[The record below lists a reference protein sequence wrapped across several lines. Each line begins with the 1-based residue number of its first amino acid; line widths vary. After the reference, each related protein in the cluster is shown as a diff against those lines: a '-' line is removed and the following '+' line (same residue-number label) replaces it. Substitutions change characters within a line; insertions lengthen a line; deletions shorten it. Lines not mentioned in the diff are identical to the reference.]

1 MKKLSIS
8 NIVNLFLALAQS
20 TGGKVDETKTSTPEL
35 SQVARQVAGEGIVL
49 LKNDGVLPF
58 KSDDVVSVF
67 GRVQNDYFY
76 VGYGSG
82 GDVKP
87 PYKVSLM
94 EGIKNNGKV
103 SVNEELAGLY
113 KSWSEKNPPDE
124 GFWGHWPMNFPEMP
138 ISQEVVKGAREKSN
152 VALVVIGRAAGEDRE
167 QKLKKGSFLLTDEER
182 ALLDKVTGEFDKVV
196 VLLDT
201 GNVIDMSWT
210 EEYGNKLSAI
220 LIGWQGGM
228 ESGNAVADVLSG
240 VVNPSGRLTDTIA
253 RHYEDYPSSK
263 DFGNRK
269 YNNYT
274 EDVYVGYRYFSTF
287 NQDAV
292 LYPFGYGLSYTTF
305 KTDGKVTFDGKKG
318 EVKISVENTGDVA
331 GKEVVQVYVQAP
343 QGKLGKPLRSMV
355 AFAKTD
361 LIEKGEKEDLSLTFG
376 IEDLMSYDDKGYTGY
391 RSCYIAETGEY
402 KVYVGTNVRDAVEVG
417 SFNLDTLHV
426 VGADESCPVR
436 IEHQFDVLY
445 PELKDG
451 KYQKAYRPV
460 AVETRCL
467 KDRIIDRLPQEIE
480 QKVDF
485 NMDFCDVKDG
495 VLSMDRFIASLS
507 DEELELLSHGDYK
520 MNSPLGTNGNAGAFG
535 GISEGLRARHIP
547 PVITTDGPSG
557 IRLLVRASLLP
568 CGTALASTWNKSLV
582 QELYAEVSKEMV
594 DRGSDVLLAPGMN
607 IHRDPLCGRNFEYF
621 SEDPVL
627 TGYMASAV
635 VKGIQSQ
642 GVSAC
647 PKHFACNSQETNRN
661 RNDSRVSERALR
673 EIYLKAF
680 KIVIDDANPKLIM
693 ASYNRIN
700 RVLNSNNYDLTTTIL
715 RDEWGYDGVV
725 TTDWWM
731 VNEKSP
737 EFEGVKANAYRIR
750 SQVDVFMP
758 GGDRL
763 FGKGDGSTMSAL
775 KKGAL
780 TRGEMQRCAR
790 NVLNFIL
797 NTPALRDKVKR
808 QLVEKSQIKRK

>member
-8 NIVNLFLALAQS
+8 KFVNLFLALAQS
-20 TGGKVDETKTSTPEL
+20 TGGKVDESKTSTAEM
-35 SQVARQVAGEGIVL
+35 SAVARKVAGESVVL

-58 KSDDVVSVF
+58 KNTDVVSVF

-87 PYKVSLM
+87 PYRISLM
-94 EGIKNNGKV
+94 EGLRQNGKIV
-103 SVNEELAGLY
+103 INEQLASLY
-113 KSWSEKNPPDE
+113 KRWSEKNPPDE
-124 GFWGHWPMNFPEMP
+124 GFWGHWPMNFPEMT
-138 ISQEVVKGAREKSN
+138 ISTETVKEASEKSN

-167 QKLKKGSFLLTDEER
+167 QKLKKGSFLLTKDER
-182 ALLDKVTGEFDKVV
+182 ALLDKVTAEFSRVV

-210 EEYGNKLSAI
+210 EEYGDKISAV
-220 LIGWQGGM
+220 LIAWQGGM

-240 VVNPSGRLTDTIA
+240 DVNPSGHLTDTIA
-253 RHYEDYPSSK
+253 RNYTDYPSSK
-263 DFGNRK
+263 DFGKRK
-269 YNNYT
+269 FNNYT

-287 NQDAV
+287 DENAV
-292 LYPFGYGLSYTTF
+292 LYPFGYGLSYTDF
-305 KTDGKVTFDGKKG
+305 NIDGKVSFDGCLAT
-318 EVKISVENTGDVA
+318 IDITVENVGGVA
-331 GKEVVQVYVQAP
+331 GKEVVQVYVEPP
-343 QGKLGKPLRSMV
+343 QGKLGKPLRNMV
-355 AFAKTD
+355 TFGKTD
-361 LIEKGEKEDLSLTFG
+361 LIASGEKQMFTLRFDL
-376 IEDLMSYDDKGYTGY
+376 EDLMSYDDKGHTGF
-391 RSCYIAETGEY
+391 RNCYIAETGEY
-402 KVYVGTNVRDAVEVG
+402 KVYLGANVRDAKEIG
-417 SFNLDTLHV
+417 SFTVDTLHV

-445 PELKDG
+445 PEFKDG
-451 KYQKAYRPV
+451 KYQKTYRPV

-467 KDRIIDRLPQEIE
+467 RDRVVERLPEEIE

-495 VLSMDRFIASLS
+495 VLSIDRFIASLS
-507 DEELELLSHGDYK
+507 DKELEMLLHGDYK
-520 MNSPLGTNGNAGAFG
+520 MNSSLGASGNAGVFG
-535 GISEGLRARHIP
+535 GITAGLRARHIP
-547 PVITTDGPSG
+547 AVTTTDGPSG
-557 IRLLVRASLLP
+557 IRLLTRASLLP
-568 CGTALASTWNKSLV
+568 CGTALASTWNEKLV
-582 QELYAEVSKEMV
+582 EELYAEVGKEMV

-607 IHRDPLCGRNFEYF
+607 IHRDPLCGRNFEYL

-627 TGYMASAV
+627 TGYMASAI

-661 RNDSRVSERALR
+661 HNDSRVSERALR

-680 KIVIDDANPKLIM
+680 KIVVDEANPHLIM
-693 ASYNRIN
+693 VSYNRIN
-700 RVLNSNNYDLTTTIL
+700 SVLNSNNYDLTTTIL
-715 RDEWGYDGVV
+715 RDEWGYEGLV

-737 EFEGVKANAYRIR
+737 NFEGIRANAYRVR
-750 SQVDVFMP
+750 SQVDLFMP
-758 GGDRL
+758 GGERL
-763 FGKGDGSTMSAL
+763 FGMGDNSILSAL

-780 TRGEMQRCAR
+780 TRGELQRCAK

-797 NTPALRDKVKR
+797 RTPVLRDKVKR
-808 QLVEKSQIKRK
+808 EENR

>member
-8 NIVNLFLALAQS
+8 KVVNLFLSLAQS
-20 TGGKVDETKTSTPEL
+20 TGGKVDESKTSTPEI
-35 SQVARQVAGEGIVL
+35 SAVARKTAGEGIVL
-49 LKNDGVLPF
+49 LKNNGVLPF

-87 PYKVSLM
+87 PYRISLM
-94 EGIKNNGKV
+94 EGLKQNGKV
-103 SVNEELAGLY
+103 AINEDLASIY
-113 KSWSEKNPPDE
+113 SQWSKDNPPDE

-138 ISQEVVKGAREKSN
+138 ISAETVQEARAKSK

-167 QKLKKGSFLLTDEER
+167 QKLKKGSFLLTNDER
-182 ALLDKVTGEFDKVV
+182 ALLDKVTAEFSKVV

-210 EEYGNKLSAI
+210 EEYADKLSAI
-220 LIGWQGGM
+220 LIAWQGGM
-228 ESGNAVADVLSG
+228 ESGNAVADILSG
-240 VVNPSGRLTDTIA
+240 DVNPSGKLTDTIA
-253 RHYEDYPSSK
+253 RSYDDYPSSK
-263 DFGNRK
+263 DFGKRK
-269 YNNYT
+269 FNNYT
-274 EDVYVGYRYFSTF
+274 EDIYVGYRYFSTF
-287 NQDAV
+287 AQDKV
-292 LYPFGYGLSYTTF
+292 LFPFGYGLSYTTF
-305 KTDGKVTFDGKKG
+305 NADGKVEFDGRNG
-318 EVKISVENTGDVA
+318 TVKAVIENTGDVA
-331 GKEVVQVYVQAP
+331 GKEVVQVYIEAP
-343 QGKLGKPLRSMV
+343 QGKLGKALRSMV
-355 AFAKTD
+355 AFEKTD
-361 LIEKGEKEDLSLTFG
+361 LIESGDKAELTLRFNL
-376 IEDLMSYDDKGYTGY
+376 EDLMSYDDKGYTGY

-402 KVYVGTNVRDAVEVG
+402 KVYLGSNVRDAKLIG
-417 SFNLDTLHV
+417 TFNLDTLHV

-445 PELKDG
+445 PEFKDG
-451 KYQKAYRPV
+451 KYEKAYRPV

-467 KDRIIDRLPQEIE
+467 KDRILDRLPEEIE

-485 NMDFCDVKDG
+485 NMDFCDVKAG

-507 DEELELLSHGDYK
+507 DDELEMLSHGDYK
-520 MNSPLGTNGNAGAFG
+520 MNSPLGASGNAGVFG
-535 GISEGLRARHIP
+535 GIAEGLRARHIP
-547 PVITTDGPSG
+547 SVTTTDGPSG
-557 IRLLVRASLLP
+557 IRLLTRASLLP
-568 CGTALASTWNKSLV
+568 CGTALASTWNKQLIE
-582 QELYAEVSKEMV
+582 ELYTEVSKEMI

-607 IHRDPLCGRNFEYF
+607 IHRDPLCGRNFEYL

-627 TGYMASAV
+627 TGYMASAI

-680 KIVIDDANPKLIM
+680 KIVIDEANPHLIM
-693 ASYNRIN
+693 VSYNRIN
-700 RVLNSNNYDLTTTIL
+700 SVLNSNNYDLTTTIL
-715 RDEWGYDGVV
+715 RDEWGYEGLV

-737 EFEGVKANAYRIR
+737 EFEGVKANAYRLR

-758 GGDRL
+758 GGERL
-763 FGKGDGSTMSAL
+763 FGRGDNSILGAL
-775 KKGAL
+775 KRGAL
-780 TRGEMQRCAR
+780 TRGEMQRGAR

-797 NTPALRDKVKR
+797 NTPALNEKVK
-808 QLVEKSQIKRK
+808 KD

>member
-8 NIVNLFLALAQS
+8 KIINLFLALAQS
-20 TGGKVDETKTSTPEL
+20 TGGKVDDSKSVTEEMSA
-35 SQVARQVAGEGIVL
+35 VARRTAGEGIVL
-49 LKNDGVLPF
+49 LKNNGVLPF
-58 KSDDVVSVF
+58 KEADVVSVF

-94 EGIKNNGKV
+94 EGIEKNGKIKI
-103 SVNEELAGLY
+103 NEELAGIY
-113 KSWSEKNPPDE
+113 KNWSEKNPPDE

-138 ISQEVVKGAREKSN
+138 ISLDMVKEARKVSD

-167 QKLKKGSFLLTDEER
+167 QKLKKGSFLLTDDER
-182 ALLDKVTGEFDKVV
+182 ALLDKVTAEFSKVV

-210 EEYGNKLSAI
+210 EEYGDKLSAI
-220 LIGWQGGM
+220 LIAWQGGM

-240 VVNPSGRLTDTIA
+240 DINPSGRLTDTIA
-253 RHYEDYPSSK
+253 RAYTDYPSSK

-287 NQDAV
+287 AEDKV
-292 LYPFGYGLSYTTF
+292 LFPFGYGLSYTTF
-305 KTDGKVTFDGKKG
+305 NIDGKLSFDGCLAT
-318 EVKISVENTGDVA
+318 VDISVENTGDRA
-331 GKEVVQVYVQAP
+331 GKEVVQVYVEPP
-343 QGKLGKPLRSMV
+343 QGKLGKPLRNMV
-355 AFAKTD
+355 TFDKTD
-361 LIEKGEKEDLSLTFG
+361 LIEGGKKQQLSLRFD
-376 IEDLMSYDDKGYTGY
+376 IKDLMSYDDKGYTGY
-391 RSCYIAETGEY
+391 RNCYIAELGEY
-402 KVYVGTNVRDAVEVG
+402 KVYLGANVRDAKLIG
-417 SFNLDTLHV
+417 SFTIDTLHV
-426 VGADESCPVR
+426 IGTDECCPVK
-436 IEHQFDVLY
+436 IEHQFNVLY
-445 PELKDG
+445 PELNAG
-451 KYQKAYRPV
+451 KYERAYRSV

-467 KDRIIDRLPQEIE
+467 KDRIIERLPEEIE

-495 VLSMDRFIASLS
+495 VLSMDRFVASLS
-507 DEELELLSHGDYK
+507 DKELEKLTHGDYK
-520 MNSPLGTNGNAGAFG
+520 MNSPLGANGNAGAFG
-535 GISEGLRARHIP
+535 GITESLRNRHIP
-547 PVITTDGPSG
+547 AVITTDGPSG
-557 IRLLVRASLLP
+557 IRLLTRASLLP
-568 CGTALASTWNKSLV
+568 CGTALASTWNEKLV
-582 QELYAEVSKEMV
+582 EELYTEVSKEMV
-594 DRGSDVLLAPGMN
+594 DRGSDALLAPGMN
-607 IHRDPLCGRNFEYF
+607 IHRDPLCGRNFEYL

-627 TGYMASAV
+627 TGYMASAI

-661 RNDSRVSERALR
+661 HNDSRVSERALR
-673 EIYLKAF
+673 EIYLKGF
-680 KIVIDDANPKLIM
+680 KIVIDEANPHLIM

-700 RVLNSNNYDLTTTIL
+700 SVLNSNNYDLTTAIL
-715 RDEWGYDGVV
+715 RDEWGYDGLV

-737 EFEGVKANAYRIR
+737 EFEGVKANAYRVR

-763 FGKGDGSTMSAL
+763 FGKGDSSTLKAL
-775 KKGAL
+775 SKGAL

-797 NTPALRDKVKR
+797 NTPVLRDKVKR
-808 QLVEKSQIKRK
+808 

>member
-8 NIVNLFLALAQS
+8 KIINLFLALAQS
-20 TGGKVDETKTSTPEL
+20 TGGKVDDSKSVTEEMSA
-35 SQVARQVAGEGIVL
+35 VARRTAGEGIVL
-49 LKNDGVLPF
+49 LKNNGVLPF
-58 KSDDVVSVF
+58 KEADVVSVF

-94 EGIKNNGKV
+94 EGIEKNGKIKI
-103 SVNEELAGLY
+103 NEELAGIY
-113 KSWSEKNPPDE
+113 KNWSEKNPPDE

-138 ISQEVVKGAREKSN
+138 ISLDMVKEARKVSD

-167 QKLKKGSFLLTDEER
+167 QKLKKGSFLLTDDER
-182 ALLDKVTGEFDKVV
+182 ALLDKVTAEFSKVV

-210 EEYGNKLSAI
+210 EEYGDKLSAI
-220 LIGWQGGM
+220 LIAWQGGM

-240 VVNPSGRLTDTIA
+240 DINPSGRLTDTIA
-253 RHYEDYPSSK
+253 RAYTDYPSSK

-287 NQDAV
+287 AEDKV
-292 LYPFGYGLSYTTF
+292 LFPFGYGLSYTTF
-305 KTDGKVTFDGKKG
+305 NIDGKVSFDGCLAT
-318 EVKISVENTGDVA
+318 VDISVENIGDRA
-331 GKEVVQVYVQAP
+331 GKEVVQVYVEPP
-343 QGKLGKPLRSMV
+343 QGKLGKPLRNMV
-355 AFAKTD
+355 TFDKTD
-361 LIEKGEKEDLSLTFG
+361 LIEGGKKQQLSLRFD
-376 IEDLMSYDDKGYTGY
+376 IKDLMSYDDKGYTGY
-391 RSCYIAETGEY
+391 RNCYIAELGEY
-402 KVYVGTNVRDAVEVG
+402 KVYLGANVRDAKLIG
-417 SFNLDTLHV
+417 SFTIDTLHV
-426 VGADESCPVR
+426 IGTDECCPVK
-436 IEHQFDVLY
+436 IEHQFNVLY
-445 PELKDG
+445 PELNAG
-451 KYQKAYRPV
+451 KYERAYRSV

-467 KDRIIDRLPQEIE
+467 KDRIIERLPEEIE

-495 VLSMDRFIASLS
+495 VLSMDRFVASLS
-507 DEELELLSHGDYK
+507 DKELEKLTHGDYK
-520 MNSPLGTNGNAGAFG
+520 MNSPLGANGNAGAFG
-535 GISEGLRARHIP
+535 GITESLRNRHIP
-547 PVITTDGPSG
+547 AVITTDGPSG
-557 IRLLVRASLLP
+557 IRLLTRASLLP
-568 CGTALASTWNKSLV
+568 CGTALASTWNEKLV
-582 QELYAEVSKEMV
+582 EELYTEVSKEMV
-594 DRGSDVLLAPGMN
+594 DRGSDALLAPGMN
-607 IHRDPLCGRNFEYF
+607 IHRDPLCGRNFEYL

-627 TGYMASAV
+627 TGYMASAI

-661 RNDSRVSERALR
+661 HNDSRVSERALR
-673 EIYLKAF
+673 EIYLKGF
-680 KIVIDDANPKLIM
+680 KIVIDEANPHLIM

-700 RVLNSNNYDLTTTIL
+700 SVLNSNNYDLTTAIL
-715 RDEWGYDGVV
+715 RDEWGYDGLV

-737 EFEGVKANAYRIR
+737 EFEGVKANAYRVR

-763 FGKGDGSTMSAL
+763 FGKGDSSTLKAL
-775 KKGAL
+775 SKGAL

-797 NTPALRDKVKR
+797 NTPVLRDKVKR
-808 QLVEKSQIKRK
+808 

>member
-8 NIVNLFLALAQS
+8 KFVNLFLALAQS
-20 TGGKVDETKTSTPEL
+20 TGGKVDESKTVTKEMSD
-35 SQVARQVAGEGIVL
+35 VARRTAGEGIVL
-49 LKNDGVLPF
+49 LKNNGVLPF
-58 KSDDVVSVF
+58 KATDVVSVF

-87 PYKVSLM
+87 PYRVSLM
-94 EGIKNNGKV
+94 EGLKNNGNV
-103 SVNEELAGLY
+103 TINEELAGIY
-113 KSWSEKNPPDE
+113 KSWCEKNPPDE

-138 ISQEVVKGAREKSN
+138 VSEDMVKRAREISD

-167 QKLKKGSFLLTDEER
+167 QKLKKGSFLLTDHEK
-182 ALLDKVTGEFDKVV
+182 ALLDKVSAEFSKVV

-210 EEYGNKLSAI
+210 EEYGDKLSAI
-220 LIGWQGGM
+220 LIAWQGGM

-253 RHYEDYPSSK
+253 RKYSDYPSSK
-263 DFGNRK
+263 DFGKRK
-269 YNNYT
+269 FNNYT
-274 EDVYVGYRYFSTF
+274 EDIYVGYRYFSTF
-287 NQDAV
+287 DEDAV

-305 KTDGKVTFDGKKG
+305 NVDGKVDFDGCLAT
-318 EVKISVENTGDVA
+318 VDISVENTGDVA
-331 GKEVVQVYVQAP
+331 GKEVVQVYVEAP

-355 AFAKTD
+355 TFDKTD
-361 LIEKGEKEDLSLTFG
+361 IIEKGDKQQLSLRF
-376 IEDLMSYDDKGYTGY
+376 DLVDLRSYDDKGHTGY
-391 RSCYIAETGEY
+391 RGCYVVEEGEY
-402 KVYVGTNVRDAVEVG
+402 KVYLGTNVRDAKLIG
-417 SFNLDTLHV
+417 SFEIDRMHV
-426 VGADESCPVR
+426 YEAEESCPVR

-445 PELKDG
+445 PQQKGD
-451 KYQKAYRPV
+451 KYEKAYRPV
-460 AVETRCL
+460 AVETRIL
-467 KDRIIDRLPQEIE
+467 RDRIEQYLPEEIE

-495 VLSMDRFIASLS
+495 ILSMDRFIGSLS
-507 DEELELLSHGDYK
+507 DEELELLTHGHYK
-520 MNSPLGTNGNAGAFG
+520 MNSSLGALGNAGAFG
-535 GISEGLRARHIP
+535 GISKGLRARHIP

-557 IRLLVRASLLP
+557 IRLLTRASLLP
-568 CGTALASTWNKSLV
+568 CGTALASTWNEKLV
-582 QELYAEVSKEMV
+582 EELYEEVGKEMV
-594 DRGSDVLLAPGMN
+594 DRGSEVLLAPGMN
-607 IHRDPLCGRNFEYF
+607 IHRDPLCGRNFEYL

-627 TGYMASAV
+627 TGYMASAI

-661 RNDSRVSERALR
+661 HNDSRVSERALR
-673 EIYLKAF
+673 EIYLKGF
-680 KIVIDDANPKLIM
+680 KIVVDEADPKLIM
-693 ASYNRIN
+693 VSYNRIN
-700 RVLNSNNYDLTTTIL
+700 SVLNSNNYDLTTTIL
-715 RDEWGYDGVV
+715 RGEWGYKGLV

-737 EFEGVKANAYRIR
+737 EFEGVKSNAYRVR

-763 FGKGDGSTMSAL
+763 FGKGNKSTLSAL

-780 TRGEMQRCAR
+780 TRGEMQRCAK

-797 NTPALRDKVKR
+797 ATPVLRDKVKR
-808 QLVEKSQIKRK
+808 EE

>member
-1 MKKLSIS
+1 MPKGRIMKKPSIS
-8 NIVNLFLALAQS
+8 KFVNLFLALAQS
-20 TGGKVDETKTSTPEL
+20 TGGKVDDTKTCSPEI
-35 SQVARQVAGEGIVL
+35 SQVARQVAGEGVVL

-58 KSDDVVSVF
+58 KSTDVVSVF

-87 PYKVSLM
+87 PYRVSLM

-103 SVNEELAGLY
+103 VVNEDLADIY

-138 ISQEVVKGAREKSN
+138 ISQDVVKRAREKSG

-167 QKLKKGSFLLTDEER
+167 QKLKKGSFLLTDDER
-182 ALLDKVTGEFDKVV
+182 ALLDKVTAEFDKVV

-210 EEYGNKLSAI
+210 EEYKDKLSAI

-240 VVNPSGRLTDTIA
+240 DVNPSGRLTDTIA

-287 NQDAV
+287 DEDAV
-292 LYPFGYGLSYTTF
+292 LFPFGYGLSYTTF
-305 KTDGKVTFDGKKG
+305 KTDGKVAFDGCLAT
-318 EVKISVENTGDVA
+318 VDITVENTGEVA
-331 GKEVVQVYVQAP
+331 GKEVVQVYVEPP
-343 QGKLGKPLRSMV
+343 QGKLGKPLRNMV
-355 AFAKTD
+355 TFDKTD
-361 LIEKGEKEDLSLTFG
+361 IIEKGEKQHIQLHFDLKD
-376 IEDLMSYDDKGYTGY
+376 IMSYDDKGYTGY
-391 RSCYIAETGEY
+391 RSCYVAEMGEY
-402 KVYVGTNVRDAVEVG
+402 KVYLGTNVRDAVEIG
-417 SFNLDTLHV
+417 KFNLDTMHV
-426 VGADESCPVR
+426 VGVDECCPVR
-436 IEHQFDVLY
+436 IEHQFDVLH

-467 KDRIIDRLPQEIE
+467 KDRIVDRLPQEIE

-520 MNSPLGTNGNAGAFG
+520 MNSPLGTKGNAGAFG
-535 GISEGLRARHIP
+535 GISEGLRARHVP

-568 CGTALASTWNKSLV
+568 CGTALASTWNEKLV
-582 QELYAEVSKEMV
+582 EELYGEVSKEMV

-607 IHRDPLCGRNFEYF
+607 IHRDPLCGRNFEYL

-627 TGYMASAV
+627 TGYMASAI

-680 KIVIDDANPKLIM
+680 KIVIDESNPKLIM

-700 RVLNSNNYDLTTTIL
+700 GVLNSNNYDLTTTVL
-715 RDEWGYDGVV
+715 RDEWGYEGLV

-797 NTPALRDKVKR
+797 NTPVLRDKVKR
-808 QLVEKSQIKRK
+808 

>member
-8 NIVNLFLALAQS
+8 KIVNLFLALAQS
-20 TGGKVDETKTSTPEL
+20 TGGKVDESKTVTQEISD
-35 SQVARQVAGEGIVL
+35 VARRTAGEGIVL

-58 KSDDVVSVF
+58 KATDVVSVF

-87 PYKVSLM
+87 PYRVSLM
-94 EGIKNNGKV
+94 EGIEKSGKIAI
-103 SVNEELAGLY
+103 NKELADIY
-113 KSWSEKNPPDE
+113 KAWSEKNPPDE

-138 ISQEVVKGAREKSN
+138 ISADAVKKARGCSD

-167 QKLKKGSFLLTDEER
+167 QKLKKGSFLLTDDER
-182 ALLDKVTGEFDKVV
+182 ALLDKVTAEFEKVV

-210 EEYGNKLSAI
+210 EEYGDKISA
-220 LIGWQGGM
+220 LIIAWQGGM

-240 VVNPSGRLTDTIA
+240 NVNPSGRLTDTIA
-253 RHYEDYPSSK
+253 RAYTDYPSSN

-287 NQDAV
+287 AEDKV
-292 LYPFGYGLSYTTF
+292 LFPFGYGLSYTTF
-305 KTDGKVTFDGKKG
+305 AIDGKVNFDGCLAT
-318 EVKISVENTGDVA
+318 VDISVENTGDMA
-331 GKEVVQVYVQAP
+331 GKEVVQVYVEPP
-343 QGKLGKPLRSMV
+343 QGKLGKPLRNMV
-355 AFAKTD
+355 TFDKTD
-361 LIEKGEKEDLSLTFG
+361 LIESGKKQQLSLRFD
-376 IEDLMSYDDKGYTGY
+376 IKDLMSYDDKGYTGY
-391 RSCYIAETGEY
+391 RNCYIAETGEY
-402 KVYVGTNVRDAVEVG
+402 KVYLGANVRDAKLIG
-417 SFNLDTLHV
+417 SFVLDTLHV
-426 VGADESCPVR
+426 IGTDECCPVK

-467 KDRIIDRLPQEIE
+467 RDRILDRLPEEIE

-507 DEELELLSHGDYK
+507 DKELEMLTHGDYK
-520 MNSPLGTNGNAGAFG
+520 MNSPLGANGNAGAFG
-535 GISEGLRARHIP
+535 GITEGLRNRHIP
-547 PVITTDGPSG
+547 AVITTDGPSG
-557 IRLLVRASLLP
+557 IRLLTRASLLP
-568 CGTALASTWNKSLV
+568 CGTALASTWNEKLV
-582 QELYAEVSKEMV
+582 EELYGEVSKEMV
-594 DRGSDVLLAPGMN
+594 DRGSDALLAPGMN
-607 IHRDPLCGRNFEYF
+607 IHRDPLCGRNFEYL

-627 TGYMASAV
+627 TGYMASAI

-673 EIYLKAF
+673 EIYLKGF
-680 KIVIDDANPKLIM
+680 KIVIDEANPHLIM

-700 RVLNSNNYDLTTTIL
+700 SVLNSNNYDLTTAIL
-715 RDEWGYDGVV
+715 RDEWGYEGLV

-737 EFEGVKANAYRIR
+737 EFEGVKANAYRVR

-763 FGKGDGSTMSAL
+763 FGKGDSSTLSAL

-797 NTPALRDKVKR
+797 DTPVLRDKVKR
-808 QLVEKSQIKRK
+808 ED

>member
-8 NIVNLFLALAQS
+8 KFVNLFLSLAQS
-20 TGGKVDETKTSTPEL
+20 TGGKVDESKTSTAEM
-35 SQVARQVAGEGIVL
+35 SAVARKTAGEGIVL
-49 LKNDGVLPF
+49 LKNNGVLPF
-58 KSDDVVSVF
+58 KAEDTVSVF

-87 PYKVSLM
+87 SYRVSLM
-94 EGIKNNGKV
+94 EGLKNNGKV
-103 SVNEELAGLY
+103 KFNTELADIY
-113 KSWSEKNPPDE
+113 KGWSEKNPPDE

-138 ISQEVVKGAREKSN
+138 ISVDQVKRAREISD
-152 VALVVIGRAAGEDRE
+152 VALVVVGRAAGEDRE
-167 QKLKKGSFLLTDEER
+167 QKLKKGSFLLTNEER
-182 ALLDKVTGEFDKVV
+182 ALLDKVTAEFSKVV

-201 GNVIDMSWT
+201 GNVIDMSWA
-210 EEYGNKLSAI
+210 EEYGDKLSAI
-220 LIGWQGGM
+220 LIAWQGGM

-240 VVNPSGRLTDTIA
+240 DVNPSGRLTDTIA
-253 RHYEDYPSSK
+253 RKYSDYPSSK
-263 DFGNRK
+263 DFGNK
-269 YNNYT
+269 KFNNYT
-274 EDVYVGYRYFSTF
+274 EDIYVGYRYFSTF
-287 NQDAV
+287 DEGAV

-305 KTDGKVTFDGKKG
+305 CVDGKVNFDGCLAT
-318 EVKISVENTGDVA
+318 VDISVENTGEVA
-331 GKEVVQVYVQAP
+331 GKEVVQVYVEAP

-355 AFAKTD
+355 TFDKTD
-361 LIEKGEKEDLSLTFG
+361 LIEKGGKQSIQLRFDLN
-376 IEDLMSYDDKGYTGY
+376 DLKSYDDKGHTGY
-391 RSCYIAETGEY
+391 RSCYVVEEGEY
-402 KVYVGTNVRDAVEVG
+402 KVYVGSNVRDAKLVG
-417 SFNLDTLHV
+417 SFVVDRMHV
-426 VGADESCPVR
+426 YESEESCPVR

-445 PELKDG
+445 PEYKDG

-460 AVETRCL
+460 AVETRLL

-495 VLSMDRFIASLS
+495 ILSMDRFIASLS
-507 DEELELLSHGDYK
+507 DEELELLTHGHYK
-520 MNSPLGTNGNAGAFG
+520 MNSPLGASGNAGAFG

-557 IRLLVRASLLP
+557 IRLLTRASLLP
-568 CGTALASTWNKSLV
+568 CGTALASTWNERLV
-582 QELYAEVSKEMV
+582 EELYQEVSKEML
-594 DRGSDVLLAPGMN
+594 DRGSEVLLAPGMN
-607 IHRDPLCGRNFEYF
+607 IHRDPLCGRNFEYL

-627 TGYMASAV
+627 TGYMASAI

-680 KIVIDDANPKLIM
+680 KIVIDEADPRLIM
-693 ASYNRIN
+693 VSYNRIN
-700 RVLNSNNYDLTTTIL
+700 SVLNSNNYDLTTTIL
-715 RDEWGYDGVV
+715 REEWGYKGLV

-737 EFEGVKANAYRIR
+737 EFEDVKANAYRVR

-763 FGKGDGSTMSAL
+763 FGKGDDTILSAL

-797 NTPALRDKVKR
+797 NTPILRDKVKR
-808 QLVEKSQIKRK
+808 

>member
-8 NIVNLFLALAQS
+8 KFVNLFLSLAQS
-20 TGGKVDETKTSTPEL
+20 TGGKVDETKTSTEEMSRL
-35 SQVARQVAGEGIVL
+35 ARMTAGEGIVL

-58 KSDDVVSVF
+58 KKTDVVSVF

-87 PYKVSLM
+87 PYRVSLM
-94 EGIKNNGKV
+94 EGLRRGGNVVI
-103 SVNEELAGLY
+103 NEELAEIY
-113 KSWSEKNPPDE
+113 KGWCEKNPPDE

-138 ISQEVVKGAREKSN
+138 ISNDQVRRAREISDT
-152 VALVVIGRAAGEDRE
+152 ALVVIGRAAGEDRE
-167 QKLKKGSFLLTDEER
+167 QKLKEGSFLLTKAER
-182 ALLDKVTGEFDKVV
+182 GLLDKVTAVFSRVV

-201 GNVIDMSWT
+201 GNVIDMSWI
-210 EEYGNKLSAI
+210 EEYGDKLSAI
-220 LIGWQGGM
+220 LIAWQGGM
-228 ESGNAVADVLSG
+228 ESGNAVSDVLTG

-253 RHYEDYPSSK
+253 RHYSDYPSSQS
-263 DFGNRK
+263 FGNKK

-274 EDVYVGYRYFSTF
+274 EDIYVGYRYFSTF
-287 NQDAV
+287 DQESV

-305 KTDGKVTFDGKKG
+305 KLDGAVSFDGCLAT
-318 EVKISVENTGDVA
+318 VDVTVENTGEIA
-331 GKEVVQVYVQAP
+331 GKEVVQVYVEAP
-343 QGKLGKPLRSMV
+343 QGKLGKARRSMIT
-355 AFAKTD
+355 FDKTD
-361 LIEKGEKEDLSLTFG
+361 LLEGGQRQSFTLRFDLV
-376 IEDLMSYDDKGYTGY
+376 DLRSYDDKGHTGY
-391 RSCYIAETGEY
+391 RSCYVVEEGEY
-402 KVYVGTNVRDAVEVG
+402 KVYLGTNVRDAEEIG
-417 SFNLDTLHV
+417 SFVVDRMHV
-426 VGADESCPVR
+426 YEAEECCPVR

-445 PELKDG
+445 PSFKDG
-451 KYQKAYRPV
+451 KIEKAYRPV

-467 KDRIIDRLPQEIE
+467 KDRIANRIPKEIE

-495 VLSMDRFIASLS
+495 ILSIDRFIASLS
-507 DEELELLSHGDYK
+507 DEELELLTHGHYK
-520 MNSPLGTNGNAGAFG
+520 MNSPLGASGNAGAFG
-535 GISEGLRARHIP
+535 GISEGLRGRHIP

-557 IRLLVRASLLP
+557 IRLLTRASLLP
-568 CGTALASTWNKSLV
+568 CGTALASTWNERLV
-582 QELYAEVSKEMV
+582 EELYQEVGKEMI
-594 DRGSDVLLAPGMN
+594 DRGSEVLLAPGMN

-627 TGYMASAV
+627 TGYMASAI

-642 GVSAC
+642 GGSAC

-680 KIVIDDANPKLIM
+680 KIVVDEANPHLIM
-693 ASYNRIN
+693 VSYNRIN
-700 RVLNSNNYDLTTTIL
+700 SVLNSNNYDLTTTIL
-715 RDEWGYDGVV
+715 RDEWGYKGLV

-737 EFEGVKANAYRIR
+737 EFEGVRANAYRVR

-763 FGKGDGSTMSAL
+763 FGAGDNSIMSAL

-780 TRGEMQRCAR
+780 TRGELQRCAR
-790 NVLNFIL
+790 NVLEFIL
-797 NTPALRDKVKR
+797 ATPILRDKVGKR
-808 QLVEKSQIKRK
+808 D

>member
-8 NIVNLFLALAQS
+8 KVVNLFLSLAQS
-20 TGGKVDETKTSTPEL
+20 TGGKVDESKTSTPEI
-35 SQVARQVAGEGIVL
+35 SAVARKTAGEGIVL

-87 PYKVSLM
+87 PYRISLM
-94 EGIKNNGKV
+94 EGLKQNGKIAI
-103 SVNEELAGLY
+103 NEDLASIY
-113 KSWSEKNPPDE
+113 SQWSNDNPPDE

-138 ISQEVVKGAREKSN
+138 ISAETVKEAREKSN

-167 QKLKKGSFLLTDEER
+167 QKLKKGSFLLTNDER
-182 ALLDKVTGEFDKVV
+182 ALLDKVTAEFSKVV

-210 EEYGNKLSAI
+210 EEYADKLSAI
-220 LIGWQGGM
+220 LIAWQGGM
-228 ESGNAVADVLSG
+228 ESGNAVADILSG
-240 VVNPSGRLTDTIA
+240 DVNPSGKLTDTIA
-253 RHYEDYPSSK
+253 RSYDDYPSSK
-263 DFGNRK
+263 DFGKRK
-269 YNNYT
+269 FNNYT
-274 EDVYVGYRYFSTF
+274 EDIYVGYRYFSTF
-287 NQDAV
+287 AQDKV
-292 LYPFGYGLSYTTF
+292 LFPFGYGLSYTTF
-305 KTDGKVTFDGKKG
+305 NAEGNVEFDGRNG
-318 EVKISVENTGDVA
+318 TVKAVVENTGNVA
-331 GKEVVQVYVQAP
+331 GKEVVQVYIEAP
-343 QGKLGKPLRSMV
+343 QGKLGKALRSMV
-355 AFAKTD
+355 AFEKTD
-361 LIEKGEKEDLSLTFG
+361 LIESGDKAELTLHFNL
-376 IEDLMSYDDKGYTGY
+376 EDLMSYDDKGYTGY

-402 KVYVGTNVRDAVEVG
+402 KVYLGSNVRDAKLIG
-417 SFNLDTLHV
+417 TFNLDTLHV

-445 PELKDG
+445 PEFKDG
-451 KYQKAYRPV
+451 KYEKAYRPV

-467 KDRIIDRLPQEIE
+467 KDRILDRLPEEIE

-485 NMDFCDVKDG
+485 NMDFCDVKAG

-507 DEELELLSHGDYK
+507 DDELEMLSHGDYK
-520 MNSPLGTNGNAGAFG
+520 MNSPLGASGNAGVFG
-535 GISEGLRARHIP
+535 GITEGLRARHIP
-547 PVITTDGPSG
+547 PVTTTDGPSG
-557 IRLLVRASLLP
+557 IRLLTRASLLP
-568 CGTALASTWNKSLV
+568 CGTALASTWNKKLIE
-582 QELYAEVSKEMV
+582 ELYTEVSKEMI

-607 IHRDPLCGRNFEYF
+607 IHRDPLCGRNFEYL

-627 TGYMASAV
+627 TGYMASAI

-680 KIVIDDANPKLIM
+680 KIVIDEANPHLM
-693 ASYNRIN
+693 MVSYNRIN
-700 RVLNSNNYDLTTTIL
+700 SVLNSNNYDLTTTIL
-715 RDEWGYDGVV
+715 RDEWGYEGLV

-737 EFEGVKANAYRIR
+737 EFEGVKANAYRLR

-758 GGDRL
+758 GGERL
-763 FGKGDGSTMSAL
+763 FGRGDNSILGAL

-780 TRGEMQRCAR
+780 TRGEMQRGAR

-797 NTPALRDKVKR
+797 NTPALSEKVK
-808 QLVEKSQIKRK
+808 KD

>member
-8 NIVNLFLALAQS
+8 KIINLFLALAQS
-20 TGGKVDETKTSTPEL
+20 TGGKVDDSKSVTEEMSA
-35 SQVARQVAGEGIVL
+35 VARRTAGEGIVL
-49 LKNDGVLPF
+49 LKNNGVLPF
-58 KSDDVVSVF
+58 KEADVVSVF

-94 EGIKNNGKV
+94 EGIEKNGKIKI
-103 SVNEELAGLY
+103 NEELAGIY
-113 KSWSEKNPPDE
+113 KNWSEKNPPDE

-138 ISQEVVKGAREKSN
+138 ISLDMVKEARKVSD

-167 QKLKKGSFLLTDEER
+167 QKLKKGSFLLTDDER
-182 ALLDKVTGEFDKVV
+182 ALLDKVTAEFSKVV

-210 EEYGNKLSAI
+210 EEYGDKLSAI
-220 LIGWQGGM
+220 LIAWQGGM

-240 VVNPSGRLTDTIA
+240 DINPSGRLTDTIA
-253 RHYEDYPSSK
+253 RAYTDYPSSK

-287 NQDAV
+287 AEDKV
-292 LYPFGYGLSYTTF
+292 LFPFGYGLSYTTF
-305 KTDGKVTFDGKKG
+305 NIDGKVSFDGCLAT
-318 EVKISVENTGDVA
+318 VDISVENTGDRA
-331 GKEVVQVYVQAP
+331 GKEVVQVYVEPP
-343 QGKLGKPLRSMV
+343 QGKLGKPLRNMV
-355 AFAKTD
+355 TFDKTD
-361 LIEKGEKEDLSLTFG
+361 LIEGGKKQQLSLRFD
-376 IEDLMSYDDKGYTGY
+376 IKDLMSYDDKGYTGY
-391 RSCYIAETGEY
+391 RNCYIAELGEY
-402 KVYVGTNVRDAVEVG
+402 KVYLGANVRDAKLIG
-417 SFNLDTLHV
+417 SFTIDTLHV
-426 VGADESCPVR
+426 IGTDECCPVK
-436 IEHQFDVLY
+436 IEHQFNVLY
-445 PELKDG
+445 PELNAG
-451 KYQKAYRPV
+451 KYERAYRSV

-467 KDRIIDRLPQEIE
+467 KDRIIERLPEEIE

-495 VLSMDRFIASLS
+495 VLSMDRFVASLS
-507 DEELELLSHGDYK
+507 DKELEKLTHGDYK
-520 MNSPLGTNGNAGAFG
+520 MNSPLGANGNAGAFG
-535 GISEGLRARHIP
+535 GITESLRNRHIP
-547 PVITTDGPSG
+547 AVITTDGPSG
-557 IRLLVRASLLP
+557 IRLLTRASLLP
-568 CGTALASTWNKSLV
+568 CGTALASTWNEKLV
-582 QELYAEVSKEMV
+582 EELYTEVSKEMV
-594 DRGSDVLLAPGMN
+594 DRGSDALLAPGMN
-607 IHRDPLCGRNFEYF
+607 IHRDPLCGRNFEYL

-627 TGYMASAV
+627 TGYMASAI

-661 RNDSRVSERALR
+661 HNDSRVSERALR
-673 EIYLKAF
+673 EIYLKGF
-680 KIVIDDANPKLIM
+680 KIVIDEANPHLIM

-700 RVLNSNNYDLTTTIL
+700 SVLNSNNYDLTTAIL
-715 RDEWGYDGVV
+715 RDEWGYDGLV

-737 EFEGVKANAYRIR
+737 EFEGVKANAYRVR

-763 FGKGDGSTMSAL
+763 FGKGDSSTLKAL
-775 KKGAL
+775 SKGAL

-797 NTPALRDKVKR
+797 NTPVLRDKVKR
-808 QLVEKSQIKRK
+808 

>member
-8 NIVNLFLALAQS
+8 KIINLFLALAQS
-20 TGGKVDETKTSTPEL
+20 TGGKVDDSKSVTEEMSA
-35 SQVARQVAGEGIVL
+35 VARRTAGEGIVL

-58 KSDDVVSVF
+58 KEADVVSVF

-94 EGIKNNGKV
+94 EGIEKNGKIKI
-103 SVNEELAGLY
+103 NEELAGIY
-113 KSWSEKNPPDE
+113 KNWSEKNPPDE

-138 ISQEVVKGAREKSN
+138 VSLDMVKEARKVSD

-167 QKLKKGSFLLTDEER
+167 QKLKKGSFLLTDDER
-182 ALLDKVTGEFDKVV
+182 TLLDKVTAEFSKVV

-210 EEYGNKLSAI
+210 EEYGDKISA
-220 LIGWQGGM
+220 LIIAWQGGM

-240 VVNPSGRLTDTIA
+240 DINPSGRLTDTIA
-253 RHYEDYPSSK
+253 RAYTDYPSSK

-287 NQDAV
+287 AEDKV
-292 LYPFGYGLSYTTF
+292 LFPFGYGLSYTTF
-305 KTDGKVTFDGKKG
+305 NIDGKVSFDGCLAT
-318 EVKISVENTGDVA
+318 VDISVENTGDVA
-331 GKEVVQVYVQAP
+331 GKEVVQVYVEPP
-343 QGKLGKPLRSMV
+343 QGKLGKPLRNMV
-355 AFAKTD
+355 TFDKTD
-361 LIEKGEKEDLSLTFG
+361 LIESGKKQKLSLRFD
-376 IEDLMSYDDKGYTGY
+376 IKDLMSYDDKGYTGY
-391 RSCYIAETGEY
+391 RNCYIAELGEY
-402 KVYVGTNVRDAVEVG
+402 KVYLGANVRDAKLIG
-417 SFNLDTLHV
+417 SFTIDTLHV
-426 VGADESCPVR
+426 IGTDECCPVK

-445 PELKDG
+445 PELNEG
-451 KYQKAYRPV
+451 KYERAYRPV

-467 KDRIIDRLPQEIE
+467 KDRILDRLPEEIE

-485 NMDFCDVKDG
+485 NMDFRDVKDG
-495 VLSMDRFIASLS
+495 VLSMDRFVASLS
-507 DEELELLSHGDYK
+507 DKELEMLTHGDYK
-520 MNSPLGTNGNAGAFG
+520 MNSPLGANGNAGAFG
-535 GISEGLRARHIP
+535 GITESLRNRHIP
-547 PVITTDGPSG
+547 AVITTDGPSG
-557 IRLLVRASLLP
+557 IRLLTRASLLP
-568 CGTALASTWNKSLV
+568 CGTALASTWNEKLV
-582 QELYAEVSKEMV
+582 EELYTEVSKEMV
-594 DRGSDVLLAPGMN
+594 DRGSDALLAPGMN
-607 IHRDPLCGRNFEYF
+607 IHRDPLCGRNFEYL

-627 TGYMASAV
+627 TGYMASAI

-661 RNDSRVSERALR
+661 HNDSRVSERALR
-673 EIYLKAF
+673 EIYLKGF
-680 KIVIDDANPKLIM
+680 KIVIDEANPHLIM

-700 RVLNSNNYDLTTTIL
+700 SVLNSNNYDLTTTIL
-715 RDEWGYDGVV
+715 RDEWGYDGLV

-737 EFEGVKANAYRIR
+737 EFEGVKANAYRVR

-763 FGKGDGSTMSAL
+763 FGKGDGSTLKAL

-797 NTPALRDKVKR
+797 NTPVLRDKVKR
-808 QLVEKSQIKRK
+808 